1 MISSRSGTIYTVK
14 DIRGNKKYFIT
25 QREAKEQLK
34 ENMKE
39 EMRRAIG
46 DIDSI
51 SSYTAAEIKKIQKR
65 YDRYL

>member
-14 DIRGNKKYFIT
+14 DIRGNKKYFTT